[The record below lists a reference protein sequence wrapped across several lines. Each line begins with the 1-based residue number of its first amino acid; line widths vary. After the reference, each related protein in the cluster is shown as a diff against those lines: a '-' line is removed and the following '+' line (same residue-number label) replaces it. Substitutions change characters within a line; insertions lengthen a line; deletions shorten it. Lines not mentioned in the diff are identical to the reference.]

1 MISNLLSSHVSLAGL
16 VESQELVPLI
26 LVSGTT
32 FTQLSLLVAVEC
44 GPSQAHLVTSKSAMM
59 KCEKYNSICT
69 FQHDADG
76 GMNIRYR

>member
-1 MISNLLSSHVSLAGL
+1 MNSNLLSSHVSLAGL

-44 GPSQAHLVTSKSAMM
+44 GPSQAHLVTSKNAMM

-76 GMNIRYR
+76 E